1 MAKRRP
7 NFRAHASSFSWI
19 ELTILFIG
27 FGLLA
32 AVPGLA
38 YSGDWR
44 DVLSPYAGWYLLY
57 CLIVAVSF
65 ALLASW
71 QRYRTFDKPLR
82 ALSTAAEQVAS
93 GDYSVYLQPVHRPEQ
108 YDYLDAM
115 FANFNTMVA
124 ELGSIETLRGDF
136 VANVSHE
143 FKRPLAVIKSYAE
156 ALQKD
161 ELDAATQAAY
171 LATINTAATDLAD
184 LVSNILRLNKLE
196 TQVTQPERTPY
207 DLVEQL
213 TQVIFASDPLL
224 EEHKL
229 ELEVDMP
236 DKLALIG
243 DPDLL
248 KVVWNNLLAN
258 AIKFTP
264 EHGTITL
271 AVRAQAHHVTVSF
284 TDTGIGMDQAT
295 QTHMF
300 QKFFQGDRSHA
311 ALGNGLGLAMVASI
325 LKLVHGQ
332 IAVTSQPSLGS
343 TFTVTLPR

>member
-1 MAKRRP
+1 MAKNKP
-7 NFRAHASSFSWI
+7 TFRAQAASFSWI
-19 ELTILFIG
+19 ELTILFLG

-32 AVPGLA
+32 AVPGLI
-38 YSGDWR
+38 YSGDWQS
-44 DVLSPYAGWYLLY
+44 VLSPFAGWYLLY
-57 CLIVAVSF
+57 CLLVAIGF
-65 ALLASW
+65 ALLAAW
-71 QRYRTFDKPLR
+71 QRYRTFAKPLQ
-82 ALSTAAEQVAS
+82 ALSIAAEKVAS
-93 GDYSVYLQPVHRPEQ
+93 GDYSVYLPPVHRPER

-143 FKRPLAVIKSYAE
+143 FKRPLAVIKSYSE

-161 ELDAATQAAY
+161 DLDSETQAAY

-196 TQVTQPERTPY
+196 TQTTQPERTTF

-213 TQVIFASDPLL
+213 TQVIFASDPRLD
-224 EEHKL
+224 EHQL
-229 ELEVDMP
+229 ELVVDMP
-236 DKLALIG
+236 EKLAMMG
-243 DPDLL
+243 DPELL

-264 EHGTITL
+264 DHGTITL
-271 AVRAQAHHVTVSF
+271 AVKAQAQHVAVSF
-284 TDTGIGMDQAT
+284 TDTGIGTDQAT

-311 ALGNGLGLAMVASI
+311 GLGNGLGLAMVASI
-325 LKLVHGQ
+325 LKLVHGH
-332 IAVTSQPSLGS
+332 IAVTSEVGVGS

>member
-1 MAKRRP
+1 MGKRKAH
-7 NFRAHASSFSWI
+7 FRVHATSFSWV
-19 ELTILFIG
+19 ELTTLFLG

-38 YSGDWR
+38 YSQDWR

-57 CLIVAVSF
+57 CLIVAVGF

-82 ALSTAAEQVAS
+82 ALSTAAERVAS
-93 GDYSVYLQPVHRPEQ
+93 GDYSVYLQPVHRPER

-124 ELGSIETLRGDF
+124 ELNSIETLRGDF

-143 FKRPLAVIKSYAE
+143 FKRPLAIIRSYSE
-156 ALQKD
+156 ALQQSD
-161 ELDAATQAAY
+161 LEATTRATY
-171 LATINTAATDLAD
+171 LATINTAATDLAE

-196 TQVTQPERTPY
+196 TQISQPEHQSF

-224 EEHKL
+224 ESYNL

-236 DKLALIG
+236 ERLQIIG

-264 EHGTITL
+264 DNGSIHLNVSNQHE
-271 AVRAQAHHVTVSF
+271 HVTVSIS
-284 TDTGIGMDQAT
+284 DTGIGMNDQTRA
-295 QTHMF
+295 HMF
-300 QKFFQGDRSHA
+300 QKFYQGDRSHA
-311 ALGNGLGLAMVASI
+311 ELGNGLGLAMVAQI
-325 LKLVHGQ
+325 LKLVEGQ
-332 IAVTSQPSLGS
+332 LEVQSELGQGS
-343 TFTVTLPR
+343 TFTIRLPR